1 MKKGAGTQNFQ
12 PNYLAERLA
21 TVGNEAKKAKHALRE
36 RAPAGRPGPLIYTEA
51 RTQTSVLQGL
61 SRSSGAADF
70 DAK

>member
-1 MKKGAGTQNFQ
+1 VKKGAGTQNFQ

-36 RAPAGRPGPLIYTEA
+36 LAGRSAGSFNIHTEA